1 MTCALKNNV
10 GIFRGPDASSSR
22 AVLHSKSQ
30 DDFLRL
36 VAEWAGLIN
45 PELSIVD
52 ARTILT
58 RNGPLYDSGV
68 PVTANRLVIC
78 GDMVATD
85 AYCAQ
90 IMEQHDSTFSRSMI
104 ELTLE
109 RAELRGLGTA
119 DLTNVE
125 IIEITA

>member
-1 MTCALKNNV
+1 VIA
-10 GIFRGPDASSSR
+10 
-22 AVLHSKSQ
+22 
-30 DDFLRL
+30 
-36 VAEWAGLIN
+36 
-45 PELSIVD
+45 
-52 ARTILT
+52 
-58 RNGPLYDSGV
+58 
-68 PVTANRLVIC
+68 TANRLVIC

-90 IMEQHDSTFSRSMI
+90 IMEQYDSTFSRSMI

-119 DLTNVE
+119 NLANVE